1 MNTHALTRTAIAVS
15 PTPKN
20 LAGLSDAAREAMDV
34 RPAEII
40 RKWLLALSPT
50 ASRTYRLALTR
61 FARWALTDQ
70 EAPPES
76 ALRLL
81 VEAGCGPAHEM
92 VTKWRDGLLDTGLAP
107 GSVAV
112 MTTSICSLLKVCRRA
127 GLITWRL
134 ESVAPR
140 VERRQDRRGPRRGE
154 VEQLLAKIDRHAKA
168 GDRRAVRDSAMVRLM
183 YCAAMRRSEVV
194 GLRFPADVDLEHAEG
209 AVVRPRRKNRR
220 ERQPLLV
227 SERAA
232 AAIRRWIKVRG
243 QVEGPLF
250 HRLDGVGAAGAMPN
264 LSGESV
270 RRILDGWAKKGGIE
284 TRFRPHGLRHAAAT
298 HVARVGSL
306 DELMSLGGW
315 KSFSAAQV
323 YLDQR
328 IEQRRRALK
337 LVDA

>member
-1 MNTHALTRTAIAVS
+1 MTAHALVRVKVS
-15 PTPKN
+15 PAVRHV
-20 LAGLSDAAREAMDV
+20 AGLSDAARGAMDV

-40 RKWLLALSPT
+40 RRWLAALSPT
-50 ASRTYRLALTR
+50 ASRTYRLALGR
-61 FARWALTDQ
+61 FAGWALTDKTS
-70 EAPPES
+70 PPES

-81 VEAGCGPAHEM
+81 VEVGCGPAHEM
-92 VTKWRDGLLDTGLAP
+92 VTRWRDALLETGLAP

-140 VERRQDRRGPRRGE
+140 VERRQDRRGPRRAE
-154 VEQLLAKIDRHAKA
+154 VEQLLAKIDKKADA
-168 GDRRAVRDSAMVRLM
+168 GDRRATRDAAIVRLM

-194 GLRFPADVDLEHAEG
+194 GLCYPDDVDLDHPEG
-209 AVVRPRRKNRR
+209 AVVRPRRKGRR
-220 ERQPLLV
+220 ERQLLLV

-232 AAIRRWIKVRG
+232 AALLRWIKVRG
-243 QVEGPLF
+243 SDPGPLF
-250 HRLDGVGAAGAMPN
+250 HRLDRAGDLNKMPD
-264 LSGESV
+264 LAGESV
-270 RRILDGWAKKGGIE
+270 RRILSGWAAKAGIK
-284 TRFRPHGLRHAAAT
+284 TRIRPHGLRHSAAT
-298 HVARVGSL
+298 EVARHGSL

-328 IEQRRRALK
+328 VEQRRRALA